1 MAAAKPG
8 PGIFIAKLPEKSF
21 VRGNGFRPHQ
31 RRLGRPACAGA
42 GVLWLAKWGE
52 AGGVPG
58 PMQACHRPFAG
69 LHEVAGKQQADVEGS
84 EMGGQPHRTLFG
96 L

>member
-1 MAAAKPG
+1 MDFALTSGALG
-8 PGIFIAKLPEKSF
+8 VLR
-21 VRGNGFRPHQ
+21 VRGLEFSGLQ
-31 RRLGRPACAGA
+31 SGGRL
-42 GVLWLAKWGE
+42 
-52 AGGVPG
+52 GGVPG